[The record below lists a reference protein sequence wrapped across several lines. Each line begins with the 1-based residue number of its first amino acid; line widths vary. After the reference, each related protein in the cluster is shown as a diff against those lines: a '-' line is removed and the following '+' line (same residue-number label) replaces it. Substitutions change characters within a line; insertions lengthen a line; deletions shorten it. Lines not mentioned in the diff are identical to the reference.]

1 MIERF
6 LKFIRNKENN
16 DLLVEVIKENKEVLL
31 EQEIAKIKE
40 NPEEDIILTEKEQNN
55 SQNKILK
62 SEIEKIEYHLPPLE
76 LLGIKI
82 NSNQVESKKI
92 LVESA

>member
-16 DLLVEVIKENKEVLL
+16 DLSVEVIKENKEVLL

-55 SQNKILK
+55 SQNKKLK
-62 SEIEKIEYHLPPLE
+62 TEIEKI
-76 LLGIKI
+76 
-82 NSNQVESKKI
+82 
-92 LVESA
+92 